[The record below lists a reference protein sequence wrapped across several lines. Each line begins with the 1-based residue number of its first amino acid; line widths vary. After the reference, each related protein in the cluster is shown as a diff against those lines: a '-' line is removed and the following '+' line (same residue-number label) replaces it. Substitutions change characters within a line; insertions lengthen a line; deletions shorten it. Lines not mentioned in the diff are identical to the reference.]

1 MSRPHP
7 PTLFLNSHRQ
17 TLYAGA
23 VAVTLAVMVLASLY
37 VLHLRQQAQARMVHT
52 TQTLSRS
59 VLQSLDG
66 LVDTVRMAL
75 QGSAQMMAWQLAAGR
90 VDAVATTQFLMQ
102 QKQSV
107 LPLVFIRA
115 TNAQGDV
122 LYGPGVV
129 SPPSNLADRAYFQQ
143 LRDEP
148 GRDFVISRPLIGR
161 LDPQLAWIFAY
172 RITLPNGGFGGMV
185 FGRIHLSE
193 VQQMLAQI
201 QPGPGS
207 TLALRGAANELIA
220 RHQDGPDEPPPVG
233 DTRLSDSFAAALAQN
248 PQAGHYINDGRTGTL
263 SGRRVHAY
271 ARSARHGFLVNVGV
285 DEDLGLADWRQ
296 QAWVVAALV
305 LSFATVSW
313 VFTALIGRAWRRQD
327 AAVAALQD
335 QHAQLQTAQ
344 RIAHLGHFSYGL
356 YTRRW
361 QGSPMLDE
369 LLGID
374 ADFPR
379 DHHHWLSLVDPEDR
393 GRVQDALARLLDG
406 AVEFDQEYRI
416 LRPDT
421 GECRWMHGQGQ
432 VHADTLGRV
441 DTLVGT
447 LQDITA
453 RKAMELQVQQLA
465 FYDPLTQLANRR
477 LLQDRLALALAV
489 GQRSGL
495 WGALMFLDLD
505 HFKPLNDR
513 HGHAVG
519 DLLLIEVARRLRQ
532 SVRASDTVAR
542 WGGDEFVLLLPEL
555 GGDADQTAYQASLV
569 ADKLLAALSQPYR
582 LMPADRS
589 QGVIEHQCTASIGV
603 TVYLASQTS
612 ADEVLKR
619 ADAAMYQVK
628 TSGRHGVQLG

>member
-90 VDAVATTQFLMQ
+90 VDAAATTQFLMQ

-201 QPGPGS
+201 QPGTGS

-220 RHQDGPDEPPPVG
+220 RHQDGPDELPPVG

-369 LLGID
+369 LLGIA

-582 LMPADRS
+582 LMPVDRS